1 MKKKPRLSNSTEP
14 DLDDGQNTGEAEAD
28 KPEEETEEQKKA
40 REAEEEQKKAKDEEA
55 KRKKKNDNT
64 LIQNFVTLKKTHDAT
79 VQQAKDLLEALDS
92 DPDYKWAAKNEILI
106 APVNKALQGIQ
117 SLKNSTPIWK
127 AWCIEQKSKLLL
139 VNLDD
144 SF

>member
-1 MKKKPRLSNSTEP
+1 M
-14 DLDDGQNTGEAEAD
+14 
-28 KPEEETEEQKKA
+28 
-40 REAEEEQKKAKDEEA
+40 
-55 KRKKKNDNT
+55 
-64 LIQNFVTLKKTHDAT
+64 IQTFVALKKTHDAT
-79 VQQAKDLLEALDS
+79 VQQAKDLLEAIES

-117 SLKNSTPIWK
+117 SLKYSTPLWK

-139 VNLDD
+139 ANLDD